1 MSASGEDLK
10 TGVET
15 EAGKMIIV
23 RNPSKLQALMDKARQ
38 KGLQIGFVPT
48 MGYLHEGHVSLIRAA
63 REQSDI
69 VVLSIF
75 VNPTQFGPSEDL
87 DKYPRDMERDEEIA
101 MAEGVDY
108 IYYPDADTMYGQ
120 GYQAYVT
127 VEQLARS
134 HCGASRP
141 VHFRGVATVCAKL
154 FNIVLPHRAFFGR
167 KDYQQCAVIK
177 RMVKDLNMNL
187 EIVVLPTVRES
198 DGLAMSSRNAYLSAG
213 QRKQALCLH
222 EALELAGEMARS
234 GETDARKV
242 VAAMTRRI
250 EKAPEARIDYV
261 SVADPDSLEELDT
274 IADSAVALLA
284 VSVGKTR
291 LIDNEILKV
300 TQFPSGGD
308 FQGNVYHQT
317 EEEQCCE

>member
-1 MSASGEDLK
+1 MSTSGEGLK

-15 EAGKMIIV
+15 EAGKMVIV
-23 RNPSKLQALMDKARQ
+23 RDPEKLQSLMDRARQ

-48 MGYLHEGHVSLIRAA
+48 MGYLHEGHASLIRAA

-87 DKYPRDMERDEEIA
+87 DKYPRDMERDEKIA

-108 IYYPDADTMYGQ
+108 IYYPEADTMYDQ
-120 GYQAYVT
+120 GYQTYVT
-127 VEQLARS
+127 VEELARS

-222 EALELAGEMARS
+222 EALELAGKMARS
-234 GETDARKV
+234 GETDARKI

-274 IADSAVALLA
+274 IAESAVALLA
-284 VSVGKTR
+284 VFAGKTR

-300 TQFPSGGD
+300 T
-308 FQGNVYHQT
+308 
-317 EEEQCCE
+317 